1 MKKRRK
7 MKNEEL
13 NEVYLGF
20 VRLIGEENDGYFR
33 YEFIFTDNVDE
44 FWGDNFEY
52 KPAGL
57 VNDLIPSDEYI
68 TEIHIVKTKIKFDL
82 VQNNMCFG
90 MQDCMDGIVALAFEN
105 IDEYENYPED
115 GRIYFMFGEEMEEVE
130 RKLAIKNILFL
141 N

>member
-1 MKKRRK
+1 MENK
-7 MKNEEL
+7 EL

-115 GRIYFMFGEEMEEVE
+115 GRIYFMFGEEMSEVE
-130 RKLAIKNILFL
+130 RKLAIKNILFI